1 MLKNILKHLAKEIR
15 KQKNK
20 ETREKS
26 KDKIEINKM
35 DKDHKKL
42 IKNWFFVKISISLT
56 KLNKKKQ
63 NRCT

>member
-15 KQKNK
+15 KQNK

-35 DKDHKKL
+35 DKDQKKL

-56 KLNKKKQ
+56 KLNKEKQ
-63 NRCT
+63 NRCR